1 MIDPAAT
8 PALVNP
14 TTPRTTGPP
23 INAPTALAV
32 PTAAIFTAETD
43 NSSKSKQLHVNDI

>member
-1 MIDPAAT
+1 MDPAAT

-14 TTPRTTGPP
+14 TAPRTTGPP
-23 INAPTALAV
+23 TYAPTALAV

-43 NSSKSKQLHVNDI
+43 NSLKSKQLHLNDDI